1 MLKNSEFQVQ
11 FEFKDSKFLDAT
23 ITLHEL
29 YNENSRRN
37 YSMGNTNIYLPAT
50 MATKTSWLGDQGATM
65 AARRRPN
72 VWPFSRGKQ
81 YGHVELQTRRTFRRT
96 RSRV

>member
-37 YSMGNTNIYLPAT
+37 YSMGNTNFTCPQQWRRKRPDWEIKGQQWPRDVGPTFGPLAEENNTAT
-50 MATKTSWLGDQGATM
+50 
-65 AARRRPN
+65 
-72 VWPFSRGKQ
+72 
-81 YGHVELQTRRTFRRT
+81 
-96 RSRV
+96 